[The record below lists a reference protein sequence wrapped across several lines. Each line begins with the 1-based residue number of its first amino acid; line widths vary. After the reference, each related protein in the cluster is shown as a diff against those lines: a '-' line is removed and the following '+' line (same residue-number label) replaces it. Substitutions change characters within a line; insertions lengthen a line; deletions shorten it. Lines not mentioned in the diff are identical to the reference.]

1 MELVFQE
8 NQVEYLNR
16 ILCDTVIFE
25 QTADVVVPD
34 ALPDIDRVVDAFG
47 NVIIRSEECT
57 AGSASA
63 GGTVQAGVIYVGEDG
78 SVQTV
83 PAEIPFSARRDFPKD
98 QEDCT
103 LQCRCS
109 LASVDARPL
118 NSRKLLVRVS
128 LSCCLTVYAGTR
140 CMFYD
145 LPDPASNLQLRRT
158 ELPLQMPAGLGEKS
172 FVLNEE
178 LELKPEEPAVE
189 RLLKYQCRPRILEQN
204 VVGDKAVFKGSL
216 QIHALYEDRE
226 EKLHSRDWSV
236 AFSQYAQLPR
246 ELDGGALDTCL
257 SMTSAEV
264 EPDSPEDCRRLL
276 FSGNV
281 LAQCT
286 VLGEQKLSFIEDAF
300 CTDALLKPEFASCE
314 MTGILDRQTFRE
326 NAVAEE
332 AAGVPVD
339 LWVCPGEPETVR
351 AGGKITVR
359 QPLSCSLLYYDENGG
374 LQGKI
379 LKPSVSAE
387 TALSENGSCRVTE
400 ADWDEAFCGT
410 GPEGPEVRI
419 PVTLTLECS
428 ALQTIS
434 GIKSV
439 KIEDLPEEERK
450 RPSVILRRTCRE
462 EDLWE
467 LAKACRT
474 PVKNILEANS
484 LEGDVV
490 PADTMLLIP
499 L

>member
-47 NVIIRSEECT
+47 TVLIRTEECT
-57 AGSASA
+57 AGSAAAA
-63 GGTVQAGVIYVGEDG
+63 GAVQAGVIFVGEDG

-83 PAEIPFSARRDFPKD
+83 PAEIPFSARRDFPGEP
-98 QEDCT
+98 EDCT

-109 LASVDARPL
+109 LTSVDARPL

-128 LSCCLTVYAGTR
+128 LSCYLTVYARTQ
-140 CMFYD
+140 CTFYD
-145 LPDPASNLQLRRT
+145 LQEPAPSLQLKKT

-178 LELKPEEPAVE
+178 LELPPEAPAVE
-189 RLLKYQCRPRILEQN
+189 RLLKYLCRPRIQEQN

-216 QIHALYEDRE
+216 QIHVLYEDQ
-226 EKLHSRDWSV
+226 EKRLHSRDWNV
-236 AFSQYAQLPR
+236 GFSQYAQLPR
-246 ELDGGALDTCL
+246 ELDGGTLETFL
-257 SMTSAEV
+257 SMTAAEV
-264 EPDSPEDCRRLL
+264 EPDSPGDCRRLL

-300 CTDALLKPEFASCE
+300 CTDALFVPEFASCE
-314 MTGILDRQTFRE
+314 MTGILDRQTFRK
-326 NAVAEE
+326 NAAAAE
-332 AAGVPVD
+332 AAGEPVD
-339 LWVCPGEPETVR
+339 LWISPGEPEKVRSQGKVTVNL
-351 AGGKITVR
+351 
-359 QPLSCSLLYYDENGG
+359 PLSCSLLYYDENGD

-387 TALSENGSCRVTE
+387 TALSENGSCRITDT
-400 ADWDEAFCGT
+400 DWGEVFCAAG
-410 GPEGPEVRI
+410 EVRF
-419 PVTLTLECS
+419 PVDLTLECS
-428 ALQTIS
+428 AVQSIS
-434 GIKSV
+434 GVQSG
-439 KIEDLPEEERK
+439 KIEELPEEERH

-474 PVKNILEANS
+474 PVRNILEANGM
-484 LEGDVV
+484 EGDVI